1 VTFVSA
7 RHPFFFPTGFKHHL
21 NFQSANWVEQQM
33 DRGSKTPRKGGGRF
47 NTIATSTPSKGMPLQ
62 AVKRPQKLSDPPE
75 AEAVK
80 ALAIPR
86 NETSM
91 ASGHCVQTPKR
102 GGALFNNSSP
112 MIGEGGQGMDG
123 AGAGHYSTRLA
134 TK

>member
-1 VTFVSA
+1 
-7 RHPFFFPTGFKHHL
+7 
-21 NFQSANWVEQQM
+21 
-33 DRGSKTPRKGGGRF
+33 
-47 NTIATSTPSKGMPLQ
+47 
-62 AVKRPQKLSDPPE
+62 
-75 AEAVK
+75 VK